1 LIRSFM
7 RVLDVNMGF
16 SADRAA
22 AIRIDPNASYK
33 TQEQQNGYF
42 TEVLRRVDEIHGVEG
57 AGMSDAIPL
66 GHNRSWGIGVKGVQ
80 YKPSEYPEGFPR
92 IISEGYFHAIGI
104 PLKKGRDFSARD
116 DKGTLNVIIL
126 NETCARNLFPG
137 EDPIG
142 KIISEDVD
150 RTVVGVVGDVH
161 HMSLEEGSGNEFY
174 IPLRQIRDFGSVDL
188 VVRSSMSAT
197 DLGARLR
204 EALLPLEPNLPTSN
218 LRTMQSMVDRAVS
231 PRRFVVI
238 LLGGFAAFALVLASL
253 GIYAVISYSVSQ
265 RTQEI
270 GIRMALGASSEM
282 LQKSILMQT
291 LWLAAIG
298 VVGGIVGSW
307 ILARALSGM
316 LFGVTPTDPITFAV
330 MVLVLT
336 GVAGLAGYL
345 PARRASQIDPMQ
357 ALRVD

>member
-1 LIRSFM
+1 
-7 RVLDVNMGF
+7 
-16 SADRAA
+16 
-22 AIRIDPNASYK
+22 
-33 TQEQQNGYF
+33 
-42 TEVLRRVDEIHGVEG
+42 
-57 AGMSDAIPL
+57 MSDAIPL
-66 GHNRSWGIGVKGVQ
+66 GHNRSWGFGVKGVQ
-80 YKPSEYPEGFPR
+80 YKPGEYPEGFPR
-92 IISEGYFHAIGI
+92 IISEGYFHAIGV

-116 DKGTLNVIIL
+116 DKGTLNVAIL
-126 NETCARNLFPG
+126 NETAARNLFPND
-137 EDPIG
+137 DPIG
-142 KIISEDVD
+142 KILAIDVD

-174 IPLRQIRDFGSVDL
+174 IPLRQIGDWGSVDL
-188 VVRSSMSAT
+188 VVRSSLPASE
-197 DLGARLR
+197 LGARLR
-204 EALLPLEPNLPTSN
+204 EALLPIEPNLPTSN

-291 LWLAAIG
+291 LLLAAIG
-298 VVGGIVGSW
+298 VVGGIIGSW

-316 LFGVTPTDPITFAV
+316 LFGVTPADPVTFAC
-330 MVLVLT
+330 MVLILT
-336 GVAGLAGYL
+336 VVACLAGYL
-345 PARRASQIDPMQ
+345 PARRASRIDPMH
-357 ALRVD
+357 ALRID

>member
-1 LIRSFM
+1 
-7 RVLDVNMGF
+7 
-16 SADRAA
+16 
-22 AIRIDPNASYK
+22 
-33 TQEQQNGYF
+33 
-42 TEVLRRVDEIHGVEG
+42 LRRVNEVQGIEA

-66 GHNRSWGIGVKGVQ
+66 GHNRSWGIAAKGVQ
-80 YKPSEYPEGFPR
+80 YTPETYPEGFPR

-116 DKGTLNVIIL
+116 DKGMLNVIIL
-126 NETCARNLFPG
+126 NEACAQTLWPG

-142 KIISEDVD
+142 KIVAEDVD
-150 RTVVGVVGDVH
+150 RTVVGVVGNVH
-161 HMSLEEGSGNEFY
+161 HMSLEEKSGNEFY
-174 IPLRQIRDFGSVDL
+174 IPLRQTGDYGSVDL
-188 VVRSSMSAT
+188 VVRSSLAPSE
-197 DLGARLR
+197 LRSRLR
-204 EALLPLEPNLPTSN
+204 EALLPIEPNLPTSN

-238 LLGGFAAFALVLASL
+238 LLGGFAGFALVLASL

-282 LQKSILMQT
+282 LQKSILMET
-291 LWLAAIG
+291 LWLAGIG
-298 VVGGIVGSW
+298 VVGGIIGSW

-316 LFGVTPTDPITFAV
+316 LFGVSPADPITFGL
-330 MVLVLT
+330 MVLILT
-336 GVAGLAGYL
+336 GVACLAGYL

-357 ALRVD
+357 ALRID

>member
-1 LIRSFM
+1 M
-7 RVLDVNMGF
+7 
-16 SADRAA
+16 
-22 AIRIDPNASYK
+22 
-33 TQEQQNGYF
+33 
-42 TEVLRRVDEIHGVEG
+42 
-57 AGMSDAIPL
+57 
-66 GHNRSWGIGVKGVQ
+66 
-80 YKPSEYPEGFPR
+80 
-92 IISEGYFHAIGI
+92 
-104 PLKKGRDFSARD
+104 
-116 DKGTLNVIIL
+116 
-126 NETCARNLFPG
+126 
-137 EDPIG
+137 
-142 KIISEDVD
+142 
-150 RTVVGVVGDVH
+150 
-161 HMSLEEGSGNEFY
+161 
-174 IPLRQIRDFGSVDL
+174 
-188 VVRSSMSAT
+188 RSSLPTSE
-197 DLGARLR
+197 LGARLR
-204 EALLPLEPNLPTSN
+204 EALLPIEPNLPTSN
-218 LRTMQSMVDRAVS
+218 MRTMQSMVDRAVS

-330 MVLVLT
+330 MVLILT
-336 GVAGLAGYL
+336 AVACLAGYL
-345 PARRASQIDPMQ
+345 PARRASHIDPMQ